1 MKHLKKT
8 RTLHRETGQRA
19 ALLKALMTALIV
31 NGKIKTTEAKA
42 KEVRPRIEKMVS
54 KAKVK
59 NSTAIR
65 LIRRTFAENVTKKLF
80 DEVAV
85 KYKERN
91 GGYTRIVK
99 IGRRRSDGSKMA
111 QIEFV

>member
-1 MKHLKKT
+1 MKHLSKIRKF
-8 RTLHRETGQRA
+8 HREAGQRK
-19 ALLKALMTALIV
+19 ALLKALITALIT

-42 KEVRPRIEKMVS
+42 KEVRPQIEKMIS
-54 KAKVK
+54 KAKIK
-59 NSTAIR
+59 DINSIR
-65 LIRRTFAENVTKKLF
+65 LIRKTLAESVTKKLF

-99 IGRRRSDGSKMA
+99 LGQRRSDGSKIA

>member
-1 MKHLKKT
+1 MKHLNKT
-8 RTLHRETGQRA
+8 RKFHRETGQRA
-19 ALLKALMTALIV
+19 ALLKALMTALIT

-59 NSTAIR
+59 DINTVR

-99 IGRRRSDGSKMA
+99 LGQRRSDGSEMA

>member
-8 RTLHRETGQRA
+8 RKFHREAGQRK
-19 ALLKALMTALIV
+19 ALLKALITALIM

-59 NSTAIR
+59 DINAMR
-65 LIRRTFAENVTKKLF
+65 LIRRTLAEKVTKKLF

-85 KYKERN
+85 KYTDRN
-91 GGYTRIVK
+91 GGYTRVVK
-99 IGRRRSDGSKMA
+99 LGQRRSDGSKMA

>member
-1 MKHLKKT
+1 MKHLNKVRKF
-8 RTLHRETGQRA
+8 HREADQRR
-19 ALLKALMTALIV
+19 ALLKALITALIT

-42 KEVRPRIEKMVS
+42 KELRPRIEKMVS

-59 NSTAIR
+59 DINTIR
-65 LIRRTFAENVTKKLF
+65 LIRRTLAESVTKKLF
-80 DEVAV
+80 DEVAP
-85 KYKERN
+85 KYKERA

-99 IGRRRSDGSKMA
+99 LGQRKSDGSKMA

>member
-1 MKHLKKT
+1 MKHLNKT
-8 RTLHRETGQRA
+8 RKFHREAGQRK
-19 ALLKALMTALIV
+19 ALLKALITALIT

-42 KEVRPRIEKMVS
+42 KEMRPRIEKMIS
-54 KAKVK
+54 KAKTK
-59 NSTAIR
+59 DMNAMR
-65 LIRRTFAENVTKKLF
+65 LIRQTLAESVTKKLF
-80 DEVAV
+80 DEVAI

-99 IGRRRSDGSKMA
+99 LGQRRSDGSKIA